1 MNVIIIDDIVYEIKI
16 TSRTTCVY
24 CKLKDFCKNHS
35 IGVCLAET
43 FSNDKNNYHIY

>member
-16 TSRTTCVY
+16 TSRTTCGY